1 MAKAPPFVTRGKA
14 AAQPARMS
22 RKAFEGS
29 SRDVEKFPEGSPA
42 DNAMDRRQMAGAA
55 FRKGGKVGGSF
66 PGKQAKMPR

>member
-1 MAKAPPFVTRGKA
+1 
-14 AAQPARMS
+14 MS